1 MSKSQE
7 DSDEQER
14 ARLKILVRQA
24 LAKSEQLEE
33 EARALREENARLR
46 RLRDRRSRNS
56 TST

>member
-7 DSDEQER
+7 DGDELER

-46 RLRDRRSRNS
+46 RLMDRRGRNS